1 MQSTRVAVPSA
12 WAEPIK
18 IVDQVKPTPPL
29 ENVSL
34 ETSKPQRTMSS
45 SAPGAQVNNLSGFAK
60 AVRLNLCNFY
70 RVTKKFVHM

>member
-18 IVDQVKPTPPL
+18 IVDQVKSTPTL
-29 ENVSL
+29 DNISL
-34 ETSKPQRTMSS
+34 ETNKAQKTMSS

-60 AVRLNLCNFY
+60 AVR
-70 RVTKKFVHM
+70 

>member
-18 IVDQVKPTPPL
+18 IVDQVKSTPTL
-29 ENVSL
+29 ENVSV
-34 ETSKPQRTMSS
+34 ETNKAQKTMSS

-60 AVRLNLCNFY
+60 AVR
-70 RVTKKFVHM
+70 